1 MEALIANKLRL
12 YESASFVVATE
23 FDEFTLF
30 QNKVNQVPLSTRSE
44 IKFDQQ
50 FRFKQIAASNN
61 YFLGLTSRL
70 CGTFNF
76 LILSS

>member
-30 QNKVNQVPLSTRSE
+30 RT
-44 IKFDQQ
+44 
-50 FRFKQIAASNN
+50 
-61 YFLGLTSRL
+61 
-70 CGTFNF
+70 
-76 LILSS
+76 